1 MINPRIL
8 LRGLL
13 LIGTL
18 VIIGYLFEATHLFSS
33 LNERWIDNEVRNRG
47 ITGELLFIGVGTLCI
62 IVGLPRQMV
71 CFLSGYAF
79 GLVPG
84 TLLGLLVSV
93 LGCCGAFFYAR
104 LIGRALVRE
113 RFAQRI
119 RRFDD
124 FMQDNTLNMTLLIRL
139 LPVGSN
145 LVTNLVAGV
154 ASVRALPFFAGSALG
169 YIPQTVV
176 FALVGSGITIDP
188 GLRIGLGVL
197 LFIVSG
203 AIGVSLYRKYR
214 HGKSFDDEIE
224 RELET
229 ETDQV

>member
-1 MINPRIL
+1 L
-8 LRGLL
+8 FRGLL

-47 ITGELLFIGVGTLCI
+47 ITGELLFIGVGTICI

-71 CFLSGYAF
+71 CFLSGLCIC
-79 GLVPG
+79 LVPG

-104 LIGRALVRE
+104 LIGRAWCASASRSVS
-113 RFAQRI
+113 
-119 RRFDD
+119 RFDD

-139 LPVGSN
+139 AAGRSN

-154 ASVRALPFFAGSALG
+154 ANVRALPFFAGSALG
-169 YIPQTVV
+169 YIHRPWCSHWSAAASPSIRV
-176 FALVGSGITIDP
+176 
-188 GLRIGLGVL
+188 LRIGLGVL

-203 AIGVSLYRKYR
+203 ALGVSLYRKYR
-214 HGKSFDDEIE
+214 TA
-224 RELET
+224 ELR
-229 ETDQV
+229 